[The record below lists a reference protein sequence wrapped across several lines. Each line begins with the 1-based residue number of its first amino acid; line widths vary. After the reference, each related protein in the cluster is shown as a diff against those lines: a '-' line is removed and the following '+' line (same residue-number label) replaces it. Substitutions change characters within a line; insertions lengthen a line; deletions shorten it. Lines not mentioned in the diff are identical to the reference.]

1 MPSPYQKPWLS
12 YQDQIKLL
20 QSRGMTVNDESAAK
34 AFLQH
39 LNYYRFSGYGLAFET
54 QRHQFQ
60 DSVTFEQ
67 VRDAYRFDQTLRDVI
82 TEALEIVEIDSRT
95 AIAYHFGETHGPF
108 GHTHA
113 KNFSSRFEHPEWL
126 TVVRRETK
134 RSKELFVTHFKA
146 NYQEYPNLPVWVA
159 TELMSFGSLSR
170 MYEGMHKEN
179 QREIAH
185 RYGRQTQVW
194 ASWLHHLNYVRNL
207 CAHHARLWD
216 RVWSIKPQLPH
227 GKAWRNQDILP
238 GNNRLF
244 ITLLILNTIMK
255 RCPAIETFRQE
266 WKSRIETLISNPPA
280 AIDPFQKMG
289 LPDTWKTHP
298 LWMGSA
304 S

>member
-1 MPSPYQKPWLS
+1 MPNPYQKPWLS
-12 YQDQIKLL
+12 YQDQIKRLE
-20 QSRGMTVNDESAAK
+20 SRGMIVNDEAA
-34 AFLQH
+34 AMEFLQH

-54 QRHQFQ
+54 ARHQFQ

-67 VRDAYRFDQTLRDVI
+67 VQEAYHFDQTLRDVV

-113 KNFSSRFEHPEWL
+113 ENFSSQLEHPEWL
-126 TVVRRETK
+126 VAVRRETK
-134 RSKELFVTHFKA
+134 RSKELFVRHFKA
-146 NYQEYPNLPVWVA
+146 TYQEYPNLPVWVA
-159 TELMSFGSLSR
+159 TELITFGSLSR
-170 MYEGMHKEN
+170 MYEGMHKKD

-185 RYGRQTQVW
+185 RYGLQRQDY

-216 RVWSIKPQLPH
+216 RIWSIKPRLPH
-227 GKAWRNQDILP
+227 GKAWRNQSLLP

-244 ITLLILNTIMK
+244 MTLLILNAIMK

-266 WKSRIETLISNPPA
+266 WKSRIETLLNNPPA

-289 LPDTWKTHP
+289 LADTWKTHP